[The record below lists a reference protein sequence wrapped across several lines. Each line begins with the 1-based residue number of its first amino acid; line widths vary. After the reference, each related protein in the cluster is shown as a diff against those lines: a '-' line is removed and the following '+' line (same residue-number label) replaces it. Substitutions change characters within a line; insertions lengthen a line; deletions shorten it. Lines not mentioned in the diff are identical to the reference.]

1 MYTNSLFKMLIGAA
15 ALSAVVA
22 PTAGAE
28 GEIAYLLRINGNA
41 LVNKGEQYLDGAE
54 GMPLSTGDRV
64 MSLENSGAVI
74 QFDDGCRYSME
85 ENELFTI
92 PSMSP
97 CAFTKGPS
105 DRMSVV
111 TLPPPPPT
119 SVPPVAAI
127 VPAAANLGW
136 VPLAAL
142 GLVAATAVLSDPDDD
157 DNPPPPISP

>member
-1 MYTNSLFKMLIGAA
+1 MYTNALFKMLIGAA
-15 ALSAVVA
+15 AVSAVVA
-22 PTAGAE
+22 PVAGAE
-28 GEIAYLLRINGNA
+28 TEIAYLLRINGSA
-41 LVNKGEQYLDGAE
+41 LVNKGEQYVDGAE

-64 MSLENSGAVI
+64 MSLEDSGAVI
-74 QFDDGCRYSME
+74 QFADGCRYTME

-92 PSMSP
+92 PSASP
-97 CAFTKGPS
+97 CAFAKGPS

-127 VPAAANLGW
+127 VPAAANLAW
-136 VPLAAL
+136 VPLAAA

-157 DNPPPPISP
+157 DPPPPISP